1 MKTLA
6 KATIEGPEAKGDAKI
21 VQNQDGSFE
30 LQLIDFWV
38 AQGAPDVRIVFSKDP
53 NGKISEDTIREITL
67 LPDGNFSQNFP
78 IDYLDDF
85 DAMKTLVVYCKQFFA
100 HFGHGTLNK
109 VTI

>member
-1 MKTLA
+1 MKVVA
-6 KATIEGPEAKGDAKI
+6 KAKIEGPEAKGDAKI

-38 AQGAPDVRIVFSKDP
+38 APGAPDVRIVFSEDP
-53 NGKISEDTIREITL
+53 NGEISEDAIREITL
-67 LPDGNFSQNFP
+67 LPGGNFSQKFP
-78 IDYLDDF
+78 IDHLDDF
-85 DAMKTLVVYCKQFFA
+85 DAIKTLIVYCKQFFA